1 MVKNNPPYYIKR
13 LMWLR
18 FLVLLMLPL
27 FFYRLF
33 IIAIVGHEGFLAQA
47 KNQYYTQEEVPS
59 ARGEIFSQ
67 SKEGLSPLATNA
79 KKYQIWAIPK
89 NIIDKTLTAEKLSS
103 DIGLSKEDI
112 FNLINNDKLYIPP
125 LKKRLEED
133 VAKKIK
139 EMKLEGILVVPES
152 VRFYPEDSLA
162 SNVLGFVNFEGNGA
176 YGIEGYYDDQ
186 LTGYAGSVE
195 AEKDNKGRYI
205 NIDKETLAKNGD
217 DLILTIDQNIQFMA
231 EKAIGEAIEK
241 NGAESGQVIILEP
254 KSGAILAM
262 ANLPSYN
269 PNNFNDEAKSDA
281 ETGKDRFTNPLISY
295 VWEPG
300 SVIKPIVVAGGID
313 SGKIQADSI
322 GGPFAN
328 FVTVQGYEIHTAQD
342 KAFGTESITQILQ
355 HSDNVG
361 MVWVGQQLGNDVMY
375 DNFNNFGFG
384 KNLGIDMSG
393 ETTGSLLAKKLWRD
407 IHQATM
413 TFGQGISATPLQVVA
428 AYGALANN
436 GKLMQPYVVDEI
448 VHSDGTSNKT
458 EPKEIRQAVKVET
471 AKAVQN
477 MLKAVVD
484 EGYGKRAK
492 VEGYNFAGKTG
503 TAQIA
508 KAGGGYEENKVIHS
522 FVGFGPIEDPRF
534 VILVKLDKPSAVEFA
549 EASCAPVFHNIA
561 EFLINYLGI
570 SPTV

>member
-18 FLVLLMLPL
+18 FLVLLMLPIFL
-27 FFYRLF
+27 YRLF
-33 IIAIVGHEGFLAQA
+33 IIAIVGHQNFFLQA

-59 ARGEIFSQ
+59 ARGEIFAHN
-67 SKEGLSPLATNA
+67 KDGLFPLATNS
-79 KKYQIWAIPK
+79 KKYQIWAVPK
-89 NIIDKTLTAEKLSS
+89 NITDKNLVAEKLSG
-103 DIGLSKEDI
+103 DIGQSKEDI
-112 FNLINNDKLYIPP
+112 FNLINNNKLYIPP
-125 LKKRLEED
+125 IKKRLEEA

-162 SNVLGFVNFEGNGA
+162 SSVLGFVNFEGNGS
-176 YGIEGYYDDQ
+176 YGVEGYYDDQ

-217 DLILTIDQNIQFMA
+217 DLILTIDQNIQFFV
-231 EKAIGEAIEK
+231 EKTIGEAIEK
-241 NGAESGQVIILEP
+241 NGAESGQVIVLDPIT
-254 KSGAILAM
+254 GGIMAM
-262 ANLPSYN
+262 ANLPNFN
-269 PNNFNDEAKSDA
+269 PNNFNDEAKSDQ
-281 ETGKDRFTNPLISY
+281 ESGKDRFTNPLISY

-300 SVIKPIVVAGGID
+300 SVIKPIIVAGGLD
-313 SGKIQADSI
+313 SEKIQSDSI

-328 FVTVQGYEIHTAQD
+328 FVTVQGYEIHTAQN
-342 KAFGTESITQILQ
+342 KAFGTENITQILQ

-361 MVWVGQQLGNDVMY
+361 MVWVGQQIGKDIMY
-375 DNFNNFGFG
+375 DNFANFGFG
-384 KNLGIDMSG
+384 KPLGVDISG
-393 ETTGSLLAKKLWRD
+393 ETTGSLLGKKLWRE

-413 TFGQGISATPLQVVA
+413 TFGQGISATPLQVA
-428 AYGALANN
+428 SAYGALANG

-448 VHSDGTSNKT
+448 IHSDGTSNKIK
-458 EPKEIRQAVKVET
+458 PKEIRQAIKPET
-471 AKAVQN
+471 AKDVQN

-484 EGYGKRAK
+484 DGYGKRAK

-508 KAGGGYEENKVIHS
+508 KAGGGYEENKVNHS
-522 FVGFGPIEDPRF
+522 FVGFGPIEDPKF

-549 EASCAPVFHNIA
+549 ETSCAPVFHNIA

-570 SPTV
+570 EKK